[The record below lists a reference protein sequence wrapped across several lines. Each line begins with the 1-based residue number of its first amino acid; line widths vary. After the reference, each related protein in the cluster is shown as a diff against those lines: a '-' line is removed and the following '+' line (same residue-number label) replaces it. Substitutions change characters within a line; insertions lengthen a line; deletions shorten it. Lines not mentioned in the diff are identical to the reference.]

1 MYDTLVR
8 MTNSSVIRVLALYMM
23 EKFPEKTLDV
33 LALEHVYET
42 SFLEKYFDEFTK
54 EYERQKSPYTYV
66 PPDQDIIYKELSRHA
81 LHADI
86 YTKIITEHIPIP
98 RRDPLDIYK
107 FRKYVKLPLHI
118 QKIIYQ
124 KIKHSAP
131 EFAASF

>member
-1 MYDTLVR
+1 MYDTLTR
-8 MTNSSVIRVLALYMM
+8 MTNSSVIRALALHMM
-23 EKFPEKTLDV
+23 EKFPEKTLDI

-42 SFLEKYFDEFTK
+42 SFLEKYFDAFKK

-66 PPDQDIIYKELSRHA
+66 PPDQDIIYKELSRHT
-81 LHADI
+81 LHPDI
-86 YTKIITEHIPIP
+86 YTKIINEYIPTS
-98 RRDPLDIYK
+98 RHDSLDMYK
-107 FRKYVKLPLHI
+107 FKKYVKLPLHI